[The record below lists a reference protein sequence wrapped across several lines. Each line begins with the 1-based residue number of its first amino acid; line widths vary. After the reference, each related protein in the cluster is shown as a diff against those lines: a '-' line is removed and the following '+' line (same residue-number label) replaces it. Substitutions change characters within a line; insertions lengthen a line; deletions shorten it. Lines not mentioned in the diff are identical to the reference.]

1 MTEAHAPDL
10 ADVLSR
16 YAIDTP
22 RVTEKLSSGIV
33 NDNWLVTDSAGAR
46 YILRAY
52 RRVRDPERV
61 LFQLRFQDYLREQGY
76 PTAEVI
82 RTADG
87 EPFLTFAGMPWAL
100 FVVVEGQEFDF
111 TRLPQAAEA
120 GRRLAEFHEIMAG
133 YDGPVAPVTAG
144 EAGFSALGAPPSSHT
159 WDNSVLGEEH
169 EDRLGRLFPGPEYA
183 GDLGFFS
190 DWRRRA
196 AATWPNDRSAALP
209 RVWLHCDYHGR
220 NMLFRDDEMAGL
232 FDFDFVTQG
241 PRVFDVARGLFN
253 FGREKRG
260 SRVIREEFCRAF
272 LDGYET
278 RTPLTDE
285 ERGSLGFMAVL
296 NWCPHAAFYEGRL
309 PEEGAERIAERL
321 RFDVIMMRA
330 LDAEIRRLAPEFGWA
345 VV

>member
-1 MTEAHAPDL
+1 MTEARPPDL

-52 RRVRDPERV
+52 RRIRDPERV
-61 LFQLRFQDYLREQGY
+61 LFQLRFQEYLREQGY

-100 FVVVEGQEFDF
+100 FVVVEGREFDF

-120 GRRLAEFHEIMAG
+120 GRRLAEFHEITVG
-133 YDGPVAPVTAG
+133 YDGPVAPVEAG
-144 EAGFSALGAPPSSHT
+144 EVDFSAFNASPSSHA
-159 WDNSVLGEEH
+159 WGNSVLGEEH
-169 EDRLGRLFPGPEYA
+169 EQHLGRLFPGPEYA
-183 GDLGFFS
+183 ADLHFFS

-196 AATWPNDRSAALP
+196 ATTWPSDRFAALP

-232 FDFDFVTQG
+232 FDLDYVTQG
-241 PRVFDVARGLFN
+241 PRVFDVARGLVN
-253 FGREKRG
+253 FGREKRS
-260 SRVIREEFCRAF
+260 SRVIRQDFCRAF

-278 RTPLTDE
+278 RTSLTDE

-296 NWCPHAAFYEGRL
+296 NWCPDAAFYKVRL
-309 PEEGAERIAERL
+309 PEEGAGRIAERL
-321 RFDVIMMRA
+321 RRDVGMMRA
-330 LDAEIRRLAPEFGWA
+330 LDAQIRRLAPEFGWA